1 MTVLHSVLK
10 PFNLILTSILLSYHQ
25 LATRI
30 VTSPPREIPL
40 LALLSLQKSTLE
52 SASIEIE
59 AERIM
64 ASRTSRVYTKLYHKV
79 MKDKH
84 EKNPPNPLYD
94 VELDLLL
101 FSIDFLLY
109 TIETI
114 CSSAKEQ
121 VGDDMVKHAREMS
134 KSLMTDLIKCTSN
147 TSVRDILAQLE
158 LPEDSPVEKLLV
170 DCEHEMGLQTTSS
183 QQNQANTTVLS
194 DLINKFASAQGPDK
208 QVALVEIVDYKN
220 TNDIDL
226 EAHCETLDI
235 SPAFKEFL
243 IDQVN
248 KASKEN
254 SNEDAVVS
262 VNPDS
267 IKERMKAIRSTL
279 EPAETKS
286 PPVAVDSLRARLE
299 ALKRND

>member
-1 MTVLHSVLK
+1 MLKLFQPHSHLNIS
-10 PFNLILTSILLSYHQ
+10 PYLQ

-30 VTSPPREIPL
+30 VASPPREIPL

-52 SASIEIE
+52 SANVEIE
-59 AERIM
+59 AERTM
-64 ASRTSRVYTKLYHKV
+64 ASRTSRVYTKLYFKA

-84 EKNPPNPLYD
+84 EKNPSNPLYD

-109 TIETI
+109 TIEKI
-114 CSSAKEQ
+114 CSSATEQ
-121 VGDDMVKHAREMS
+121 VSDDMVKHAREMS
-134 KSLMTDLIKCTSN
+134 KSLMTELIKCTSN

-158 LPEDSPVEKLLV
+158 LPADSPVDKLLV

-183 QQNQANTTVLS
+183 QQNQANTAVLS
-194 DLINKFASAQGPDK
+194 ELINKFASAQGSDK
-208 QVALVEIVDYKN
+208 QVALVEIVDFKN
-220 TNDIDL
+220 SNDIDL

-235 SPAFKEFL
+235 SPNFKDFL

-254 SNEDAVVS
+254 SNEDAVV

-267 IKERMKAIRSTL
+267 IQEKIKAMRSTL
-279 EPAETKS
+279 EPPETKS
-286 PPVAVDSLRARLE
+286 PPVVVDSLRARLE

>member
-1 MTVLHSVLK
+1 MTS
-10 PFNLILTSILLSYHQ
+10 S
-25 LATRI
+25 
-30 VTSPPREIPL
+30 PREIPL

-52 SASIEIE
+52 SVSIEIE

-84 EKNPPNPLYD
+84 EKNPSNPLYD

-114 CSSAKEQ
+114 CSSANEQ

-134 KSLMTDLIKCTSN
+134 KSLMAELITCTSN
-147 TSVRDILAQLE
+147 TSVQDILAQLE
-158 LPEDSPVEKLLV
+158 LPADSPVEKLLV
-170 DCEHEMGLQTTSS
+170 DCEHEMGLQTTLS
-183 QQNQANTTVLS
+183 QQNRANTTFLS

-208 QVALVEIVDYKN
+208 QVALVAIVDMVN
-220 TNDIDL
+220 ANDIDL
-226 EAHCETLDI
+226 ESHCKTIDI
-235 SPAFKEFL
+235 SPAFKDFL

-286 PPVAVDSLRARLE
+286 PPVVVDSLRARLE